1 MKSVVWTAA
10 FLLLWLAIDNA
21 SAADQWAQPP
31 GKETP
36 DVAQLIDEAAAKMK
50 TREQLEAVLADA
62 KYMPLHPYP
71 RFRNAVERNAPVGG
85 IEYVG
90 PAEPGE
96 RMTVRLR
103 LTDAAGEP
111 VAAAVVYAYQTSAKG
126 FYAQDAAHVQANAG
140 DVNHARLFGYVI
152 TDDDGWIEL
161 RTIRPAGY
169 PNSDLPQ
176 HIHLHTEHEGR
187 SLDGN
192 ELVFTDDPRLTK
204 DVREEYEGH
213 RAIVATPRKQ
223 DGRWL
228 VEAKWVIQ

>member
-1 MKSVVWTAA
+1 MDRYS
-10 FLLLWLAIDNA
+10 FLLTIDIA

-71 RFRNAVERNAPVGG
+71 RFRRAVERNAPVGG
-85 IEYVG
+85 IEYAG

-111 VAAAVVYAYQTSAKG
+111 VEGVVVYAYQTSAKG
-126 FYAQDAAHVQANAG
+126 FYAQDAAHVQAMAG
-140 DVNHARLFGYVI
+140 DVSHARLFAYVI
-152 TDDDGWIEL
+152 TDPDGLVEL

-169 PNSDLPQ
+169 PNTDLPQ
-176 HIHLHTEHEGR
+176 HIHLHAEREGR
-187 SLDGN
+187 SLEGG
-192 ELVFTDDPRLTK
+192 ELVFTDDPRLTEA
-204 DVREEYEGH
+204 VRERYEGEG
-213 RAIVATPRKQ
+213 ALVTTPVKQ

-228 VEAKWVIQ
+228 VDATWVVR